1 MDKTPEHSTQPARFG
16 SKRIFFQS
24 SIDGKNT
31 GWFISITSQR
41 SYGPF
46 PDKAVAQYIL
56 DGLVKRIKARQ
67 MKNHDSDSSNQT
79 MSTA

>member
-1 MDKTPEHSTQPARFG
+1 MKETPVQPARFS

-31 GWFISITSQR
+31 GWYISITSQR

-56 DGLVKRIKARQ
+56 DGLVRRIKERQ
-67 MKNHDSDSSNQT
+67 MQDSSAALPAN
-79 MSTA
+79 AA